1 MSTVVG
7 SVIYKQAIE
16 YIDDFLESLKDQ
28 TDQNFDVLLLNDN
41 VEEELF
47 LKIFEKYIQYFGDR
61 LKVLK
66 MKMIIQKPYI
76 LRIELLKT
84 VKSYGY
90 DLLVLCDCDDK
101 CALNRVENCKMAYGS
116 ERWFFYNELL
126 GFKNEKIMPSMPSIT
141 ENVMQIGEYNY
152 LGLSNTVLVMSH
164 INEKFIDSLR
174 EGDTQVFDWYLFV
187 RILLEGGT
195 GEKINNTFTFYR
207 VHSAN
212 IAGISDRTLVDFK
225 KEIAVKKQHYKL
237 LKKYSPA
244 FEELFQKYANLKLD
258 EYSNMEKSSL
268 SYWWGNLK

>member
-16 YIDDFLESLKDQ
+16 YLDDFLESLKHQ
-28 TDQNFDVLLLNDN
+28 TNQNFDVLLLNDN

-47 LKIFEKYIQYFGDR
+47 LNSFDKYVQYFGDR
-61 LKVLK
+61 LKLIK
-66 MKMIIQKPYI
+66 TKMIIQKPY
-76 LRIELLKT
+76 LFRIELLKT

-101 CALNRVENCKMAYGS
+101 CALNRVENCQMAYGS
-116 ERWFFYNELL
+116 ERWFFYNEFL

-141 ENVMQIGEYNY
+141 ENVMQIAEYNY

-164 INEKFIDSLR
+164 ISDRFIDSLR
-174 EGDTQVFDWYLFV
+174 EGDTQVFDWYLFA

-207 VHSAN
+207 VYLAN
-212 IAGISDRTLVDFK
+212 TAGISNGALVDLK
-225 KEIAVKKQHYKL
+225 KEIDVKKQHYKL
-237 LKKYSPA
+237 LKKYSSA
-244 FEELFQKYANLKLD
+244 FEVLFQKYANLKLD
-258 EYSNMEKSSL
+258 DYSNMEKSSL
-268 SYWWGNLK
+268 SFWWGNLK